1 MKIDLSPHPQRKT
14 VFSGLTFHFL
24 DPASPYAEIVPLAG
38 GHLDV
43 SSISEAAVAASPL
56 SSNVIVF
63 PSDGAPELSP
73 DTAAIAMTRPLS
85 EAATAWVR
93 RGWLPLAE
101 QDLMR
106 ALVFDGEMRRL
117 LTCAE
122 QRCEKEMREREE
134 SVGLLSEESVEVIE
148 DESVKTVSS
157 SESVKT
163 VSEDELVKTREN
175 ESVKT
180 RMESESVK
188 TRMENESVKK
198 RIKDGSVKARLEDET
213 IKTRLEDISVI
224 SITPK
229 KPSTRREPVKA
240 EPSIQPVPQNE
251 LKNTN
256 TPPITTL
263 RGLKRPQQMD
273 DGDDV
278 EAFFREVDNGEAKRV
293 REKERASSSV
303 QVESESSESEPY
315 LSEELESEPEDRRQ
329 SEVAEVRVEETTSG
343 KGKRFKK
350 KAFKKATGFVP
361 LHPYQGSRVS

>member
-175 ESVKT
+175 
-180 RMESESVK
+180 ESVK